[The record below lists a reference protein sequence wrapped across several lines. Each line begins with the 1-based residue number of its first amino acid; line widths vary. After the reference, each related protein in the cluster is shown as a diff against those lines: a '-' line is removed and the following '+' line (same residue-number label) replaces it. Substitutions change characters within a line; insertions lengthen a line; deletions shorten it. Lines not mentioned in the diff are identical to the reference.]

1 MTERPT
7 LDPEVLAELRAALG
21 DAAVIVDDDG
31 VDAFRDPYGLPGDDR
46 FLACG
51 VVEPTTT
58 EQVQAVMRICNANG
72 VPVWPHSQGRNN
84 GYGGPAPRVRGS
96 LLISLRKMNRVLEI
110 NHELAYA
117 VVEPGVRWF
126 DLYDALEA
134 DGGDLQV
141 MVPDLGWGSV
151 IGNQMD
157 NGVGYLPLGENSQT
171 LTGLEVVLADGSL
184 LRTNMGSI
192 PGNKTFHTY
201 KNSYGPSLDRF
212 FAQSNFGI
220 VVRAGVWLQ
229 RKPEAYAPLM
239 LTVPR
244 DEDLEILVDTLRDLR
259 LEGTISAV
267 PAIMSTLTAVSQFL
281 EEAIPPGF
289 IGEDELARLAEEK
302 GVGRWAVRTALWGR
316 RAVVDAKLARLREVW
331 EAIPGATVVLTS
343 GRIFSPDEYG
353 EIERETDKV
362 QAGIPTMKL
371 MDSGQWPADLGHL
384 GFAPL
389 VPLVG
394 ADVRKAAGEMQRLMA
409 EEGLNFLAS
418 TYSFNDRT
426 ACVVAVIPFMM
437 TDPEQVE
444 AGYRVA
450 RKLVKEMGKLGY
462 GEFRA
467 HLDYMDDAREVHS
480 FGDHAYRRFI
490 ERIKDAIDPNGV
502 IMPGRHGIWPSRYA
516 HLRAVRPD

>member
-1 MTERPT
+1 
-7 LDPEVLAELRAALG
+7 
-21 DAAVIVDDDG
+21 
-31 VDAFRDPYGLPGDDR
+31 
-46 FLACG
+46 
-51 VVEPTTT
+51 
-58 EQVQAVMRICNANG
+58 
-72 VPVWPHSQGRNN
+72 
-84 GYGGPAPRVRGS
+84 
-96 LLISLRKMNRVLEI
+96 
-110 NHELAYA
+110 
-117 VVEPGVRWF
+117 
-126 DLYDALEA
+126 
-134 DGGDLQV
+134 
-141 MVPDLGWGSV
+141 
-151 IGNQMD
+151 
-157 NGVGYLPLGENSQT
+157 
-171 LTGLEVVLADGSL
+171 
-184 LRTNMGSI
+184 
-192 PGNKTFHTY
+192 
-201 KNSYGPSLDRF
+201 
-212 FAQSNFGI
+212 
-220 VVRAGVWLQ
+220 
-229 RKPEAYAPLM
+229 
-239 LTVPR
+239 
-244 DEDLEILVDTLRDLR
+244 
-259 LEGTISAV
+259 
-267 PAIMSTLTAVSQFL
+267 MSTLTAVSQFL

-353 EIERETDKV
+353 EIDRETDKV

>member
-1 MTERPT
+1 MSERPS
-7 LDPEVLAELRAALG
+7 LPAAVVDELRAALG
-21 DAAVIVDDDG
+21 AVITDPDG
-31 VDAFRDPYGLPGDDR
+31 VDAFKDPYGLPGDDR
-46 FLACG
+46 FTAAG
-51 VVEPTTT
+51 VVEPTTV
-58 EQVQAVMRICNANG
+58 EQVQAVMRIVNAHG
-72 VPVWPHSQGRNN
+72 VPIWVHSQGRNN
-84 GYGGPAPRVRGS
+84 GYGGPAARVRGS

-134 DGGDLQV
+134 EGGDLQV

-157 NGVGYLPLGENSQT
+157 NGSGYLPLGEDNRT

-184 LRTNMGSI
+184 LRTNLGSI

-259 LEGTISAV
+259 LEGTINAV

-281 EEAIPPGF
+281 EEDVPQGF
-289 IGEDELARLAEEK
+289 VTEAEIDALAVEK
-302 GVGRWAVRTALWGR
+302 GVGRWAIRTALWGR
-316 RAVVDAKLARLREVW
+316 RAVVDAKLARIREVW
-331 EAIPGATVVLTS
+331 EAIPGATVVNH
-343 GRIFSPDEYG
+343 RIFAPDEYG
-353 EIERETDKV
+353 EITRETDKV

-371 MDSGQWPADLGHL
+371 MESGQWPAELGHL

-394 ADVRKAAGEMQRLMA
+394 SEVRKAAGEMQRLMA
-409 EEGLNFLAS
+409 EEGLNFIAS
-418 TYSFNDRT
+418 TYAFNDRT

-437 TDPEQVE
+437 TNPEQVE

-450 RKLVKEMGKLGY
+450 RKLVKEMGRLGY

-467 HLDYMDDAREVHS
+467 HLDYMDDARAVHS
-480 FGDHAYRRFI
+480 FGDHAYRRFL

-502 IMPGRHGIWPSRYA
+502 IMPGRHGIWPSRYE
-516 HLRAVRPD
+516 HLRHVREG